1 MNQRLSI
8 RRWLI
13 FLKTANRKN
22 KILLGVSMIGLLA
35 ISYWIFS
42 YALFDIHGMK
52 QWVNILAIVSFII
65 IIIAF
70 INNRR
75 IISMMT
81 IVGYIGGFILAM
93 LFNTDGIDQGGGR
106 INNGWIIWVIVFI
119 VAILAGVIL
128 ELIGKHSHKNSAKKD
143 SKNNLN

>member
-1 MNQRLSI
+1 
-8 RRWLI
+8 
-13 FLKTANRKN
+13 
-22 KILLGVSMIGLLA
+22 MIGLLA
-35 ISYWIFS
+35 ISYWIFR

-52 QWVNILAIVSFII
+52 QWPNILAIVSLII

-75 IISMMT
+75 TISMMT

-106 INNGWIIWVIVFI
+106 TNNGWIIWGIVFI
-119 VAILAGVIL
+119 VSILVGIIL
-128 ELIGKHSHKNSAKKD
+128 EFTSKHSHKNTKI
-143 SKNNLN
+143 

>member
-1 MNQRLSI
+1 M
-8 RRWLI
+8 
-13 FLKTANRKN
+13 KTPNRKN

-35 ISYWIFS
+35 ISYWIFR

-52 QWVNILAIVSFII
+52 QWPNILAIVSLII

-75 IISMMT
+75 TISMMT

-106 INNGWIIWVIVFI
+106 INNGWIIWGIVFI
-119 VAILAGVIL
+119 VSILAGIIL
-128 ELIGKHSHKNSAKKD
+128 ELIGKHSHKNT
-143 SKNNLN
+143 KNNY